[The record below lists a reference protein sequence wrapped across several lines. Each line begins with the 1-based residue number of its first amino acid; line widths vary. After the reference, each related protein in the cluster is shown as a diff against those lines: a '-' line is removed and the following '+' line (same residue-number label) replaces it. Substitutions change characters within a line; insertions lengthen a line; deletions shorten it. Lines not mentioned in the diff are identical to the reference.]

1 MLYIHIILGVSIVIN
16 VITILGI
23 RNLLIQNEELE
34 DTLIETMDEVQSKVQ
49 TALDTLRD
57 VDIRG
62 AFESDDEVGAVFVEL
77 KDIVEKLKETL

>member
-1 MLYIHIILGVSIVIN
+1 MLYIHIILGVSVVIN